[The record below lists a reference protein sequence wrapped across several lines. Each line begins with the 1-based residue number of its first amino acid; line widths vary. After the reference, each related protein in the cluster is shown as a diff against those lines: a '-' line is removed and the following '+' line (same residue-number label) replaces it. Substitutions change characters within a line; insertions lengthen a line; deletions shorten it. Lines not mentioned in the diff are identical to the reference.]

1 MTTCD
6 RCGSVM
12 PETAVICPSC
22 GTVKRHSTANPP
34 TNYGS
39 SASYPTPVAYPSAAS
54 GSTYSSPSAGYHD
67 VPPPVNININIGMSS
82 GYIPVTRPAN
92 SSAVPVE
99 VLLNTFFG
107 LYGVGWLM
115 AGETTTGI
123 ILLLGSIFLYWP
135 GIIFAIAITFGI
147 GLCGI
152 IPLVIGA
159 IILNAVLLNNC
170 IKRKSYRFRVSPP
183 PTTYH

>member
-1 MTTCD
+1 
-6 RCGSVM
+6 M

-22 GTVKRHSTANPP
+22 GTVKRYSTANPP
-34 TNYGS
+34 TNYGQHPS
-39 SASYPTPVAYPSAAS
+39 PAVPYPSPVAYPSAAS
-54 GSTYSSPSAGYHD
+54 SSAYPSPPASYYD
-67 VPPPVNININIGMSS
+67 VQPSVNINMNISMNPA
-82 GYIPVTRPAN
+82 YLPVTRSA
-92 SSAVPVE
+92 STAAVPVE
-99 VLLNTFFG
+99 VLLNTFLG

-135 GIIFAIAITFGI
+135 CIIFAIAITFGI

-159 IILNAVLLNNC
+159 IILNAVLLNNRV
-170 IKRKSYRFRVSPP
+170 KRHNLRFQVPP
-183 PTTYH
+183 PIPYR